1 MSKISV
7 IVPIYNA
14 EAYLNR
20 CLDSIINQTY
30 SDLEIILINDGS
42 TDNSLDICLEYASK
56 DKRIVVYNQTNK
68 GISKARNKGI
78 ELATGDYIG
87 FVDSD
92 DIISPRMY
100 ETLYNLMTD
109 EKCLIAGCQ
118 YTKFTSS
125 CNFKEDKNYI
135 SYTKEEALKKNL
147 NEEISNFLWDKLIK
161 EELFND
167 IKFKE
172 NMIFEDLDVIY
183 RLIGKVDKIV
193 ISDSILYGYFQRED
207 SYVHTYS
214 YEKII
219 NYLNVYKDKYDYL
232 IIEYPNLKEEL
243 NKNRIFNIFVL
254 FRNIVLSRNKEYLKD
269 AKVILEHKMLKKL
282 IKDTKYDFSFIK
294 NFLIKILSINV
305 NLFYLIASMFYKIK
319 EG

>member
-125 CNFKEDKNYI
+125 CNFKEDKNVIVTCLPQFYI
-135 SYTKEEALKKNL
+135 ACHL
-147 NEEISNFLWDKLIK
+147 FLQ
-161 EELFND
+161 
-167 IKFKE
+167 
-172 NMIFEDLDVIY
+172 DL
-183 RLIGKVDKIV
+183 
-193 ISDSILYGYFQRED
+193 S
-207 SYVHTYS
+207 H
-214 YEKII
+214 
-219 NYLNVYKDKYDYL
+219 
-232 IIEYPNLKEEL
+232 
-243 NKNRIFNIFVL
+243 
-254 FRNIVLSRNKEYLKD
+254 
-269 AKVILEHKMLKKL
+269 A
-282 IKDTKYDFSFIK
+282 
-294 NFLIKILSINV
+294 
-305 NLFYLIASMFYKIK
+305 
-319 EG
+319 

>member
-1 MSKISV
+1 MKVKKMSKISV

-68 GISKARNKGI
+68 GISKTRNKGI

-167 IKFKE
+167 FKLKE
-172 NMIFEDLDVIY
+172 AESIPSLLDEYI
-183 RLIGKVDKIV
+183 RFFNEER
-193 ISDSILYGYFQRED
+193 S
-207 SYVHTYS
+207 SYTL
-214 YEKII
+214 
-219 NYLNVYKDKYDYL
+219 NYLTPKQFKG
-232 IIEYPNLKEEL
+232 
-243 NKNRIFNIFVL
+243 IFTP
-254 FRNIVLSRNKEYLKD
+254 SK
-269 AKVILEHKMLKKL
+269 
-282 IKDTKYDFSFIK
+282 
-294 NFLIKILSINV
+294 
-305 NLFYLIASMFYKIK
+305 
-319 EG
+319 

>member
-68 GISKARNKGI
+68 GISKTRNKGI

-125 CNFKEDKNYI
+125 CKFKEDKNYI

-161 EELFND
+161 EELY
-167 IKFKE
+167 KE
-172 NMIFEDLDVIY
+172 WGNNE
-183 RLIGKVDKIV
+183 
-193 ISDSILYGYFQRED
+193 
-207 SYVHTYS
+207 
-214 YEKII
+214 
-219 NYLNVYKDKYDYL
+219 
-232 IIEYPNLKEEL
+232 
-243 NKNRIFNIFVL
+243 
-254 FRNIVLSRNKEYLKD
+254 
-269 AKVILEHKMLKKL
+269 
-282 IKDTKYDFSFIK
+282 
-294 NFLIKILSINV
+294 
-305 NLFYLIASMFYKIK
+305 
-319 EG
+319 